1 VIVIDASVAVK
12 LYRIE
17 QGSDAALALF
27 NEHAGSISVPDL
39 FAIEVAG
46 AIVRDAN
53 ISKCDHQ
60 DKLANLT
67 ALLGSAAVTLVRTA
81 NADLL
86 RATNLAID
94 LGHPLKDCIY
104 LALAMELGCD
114 LVTADARFAA
124 KAREVWAGVRVLET
138 AGLAAGD

>member
-124 KAREVWAGVRVLET
+124 KAREVWAGVR
-138 AGLAAGD
+138 GLGE